1 LTPLLK
7 AANVAVLVFL
17 LRSNIKLRAS
27 AIKNP
32 HNPSAIRWVRGRYC
46 RLSNLELARAG
57 SAEKSEDNCMPIF
70 AYTAIDANG
79 RTVRATMEA
88 DTEQLVLSKLR
99 DQSMHC
105 TDIKK
110 VNKGAGLAKGIGK
123 KKVKAKAIVIFS
135 RQFATMI
142 DAGIP
147 ILRCLDILTGQCK
160 DQVLRPALEAVTNDV
175 KGGLTLNESLAKHPD
190 VFSKLYINMIRAAEV
205 GGILDQILDRLAS
218 FLEYENEV
226 RSKIKGAMMYP
237 ILVLI
242 FSMIM
247 LFALF
252 TFVLPKFKEI
262 FAGMN
267 IKLPVVTKTLFAMG
281 DFCQSSWWMILI
293 AAAVGFVA
301 FKQWGKTAKGR
312 YQIDYIKLK
321 FPIVGEIALKM
332 SIARFSRTFGTL
344 LNSGVPMMRSLEIVG
359 ETLNNR
365 VLAEAIDNTR
375 NSIRE
380 GQKLSE
386 PLSKSGLF
394 PNMVTCMI
402 DVGEESGRL
411 SDMLVKVGDFYDQ
424 EVEAIVKGLTSMIEP
439 MLIIF
444 MGCVVGFIA
453 ISVMTPMFKLV
464 SGIK

>member
-1 LTPLLK
+1 
-7 AANVAVLVFL
+7 
-17 LRSNIKLRAS
+17 
-27 AIKNP
+27 
-32 HNPSAIRWVRGRYC
+32 
-46 RLSNLELARAG
+46 
-57 SAEKSEDNCMPIF
+57 MPTY
-70 AYTAIDANG
+70 AYTAIDPNG

-110 VNKGAGLAKGIGK
+110 VTKSAGLKGGIGK
-123 KKVKAKAIVIFS
+123 KKVKQKSIVVFS

-147 ILRCLDILTGQCK
+147 ILRCLDILTQQCK
-160 DQVLRPALEAVTNDV
+160 DPALRPALEQVTTDV
-175 KGGLTLNESLAKHPD
+175 KGGLTLNEALAKHPD
-190 VFSKLYINMIRAAEV
+190 VFNKLYVNMVRAAEV
-205 GGILDQILDRLAS
+205 GGILDEILDRLAC
-218 FLEYENEV
+218 FLEYESEV

-237 ILVLI
+237 VLVLI

-247 LFALF
+247 LFAIF
-252 TFVLPKFKEI
+252 TFVLPKFKDI
-262 FAGMN
+262 FNGMN
-267 IKLPVVTKTLFAMG
+267 VTLPVVTKTLFAIG
-281 DFCQSSWWMILI
+281 DFCSSSWWMILI
-293 AAAVGFVA
+293 AIVVGFIA
-301 FKQWGKTAKGR
+301 FKQWGKTPRGR
-312 YQIDYIKLK
+312 YQIDFMKLK
-321 FPIVGEIALKM
+321 FPVMGEITLKM
-332 SIARFSRTFGTL
+332 SIARFTRTFGTL
-344 LNSGVPMMRSLEIVG
+344 INSGVPMMRSLEIVG
-359 ETLNNR
+359 ETLNNK
-365 VLAEAIDNTR
+365 VLSEAIENTR

-386 PLSKSGLF
+386 PLAKSGLF

-424 EVEAIVKGLTSMIEP
+424 EVDATVKGLTSMIEP

-453 ISVMTPMFKLV
+453 VSVMTPMFKLV
-464 SGIK
+464 TSIK